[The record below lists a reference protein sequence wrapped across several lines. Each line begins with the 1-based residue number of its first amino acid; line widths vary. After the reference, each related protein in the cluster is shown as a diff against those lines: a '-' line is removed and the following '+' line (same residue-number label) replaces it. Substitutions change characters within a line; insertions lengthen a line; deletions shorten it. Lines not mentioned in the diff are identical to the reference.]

1 MAESWQPQKS
11 QPKPQRRSRQRRS
24 RNKNILWRSIL
35 RKQDAG
41 SQMQKPILSV
51 SS

>member
-24 RNKNILWRSIL
+24 RNKNILAQHSAKTGCW
-35 RKQDAG
+35 QPDA
-41 SQMQKPILSV
+41 KKNRFWL
-51 SS
+51 

>member
-24 RNKNILWRSIL
+24 RNKNILAQHSAKTGCW
-35 RKQDAG
+35 QPDA
-41 SQMQKPILSV
+41 KTDFE
-51 SS
+51 